1 MVCYLIGQILRKLMQ
16 RVFSV
21 SNFSKLYILLLI
33 FSSLLSS

>member
-1 MVCYLIGQILRKLMQ
+1 LMQ